1 MSHSRVPLQHSDYR
15 ILRGRYKICTQLNAI
30 LCITGGKKGGGMD
43 GLVNLVHCFYGFYYK
58 CSIQNVKFR
67 FYLKHLNV
75 WLWNTCLFLLVYF
88 CGERDKNSSNSKT
101 ISGQTDLIFGFISSV
116 EPKLAYSHIAAFSKS
131 MLYCLGCKTLTR
143 KYAGKKCTQILL
155 DLLTSLTYHLLC
167 KIYWVAEGGWICFYC
182 KNLNLGTKMKFV
194 MPTWDF
200 TRGSHKTC
208 ESSEAKASFT
218 QL

>member
-1 MSHSRVPLQHSDYR
+1 MSGYEIHVHFFWF
-15 ILRGRYKICTQLNAI
+15 IFVENETKIAAI
-30 LCITGGKKGGGMD
+30 A
-43 GLVNLVHCFYGFYYK
+43 
-58 CSIQNVKFR
+58 
-67 FYLKHLNV
+67 
-75 WLWNTCLFLLVYF
+75 
-88 CGERDKNSSNSKT
+88 KT

-167 KIYWVAEGGWICFYC
+167 KIYWVVEGGWICFYC
-182 KNLNLGTKMKFV
+182 KNLNLGTKIKFV
-194 MPTWDF
+194 TPMWDF
-200 TRGSHKTC
+200 TRGSHKTR

-218 QL
+218 EL